1 MIKYH
6 RSINN
11 IVIAELTDDNLII
24 SQTQDILDLIGDL
37 VYYDCTRIIIHEKNL
52 HPDFFNL
59 KTGLAGDILQKFS
72 NYRFKLAVAG
82 DFSKY
87 KSRSLADFIRESN
100 KGKMIFFVD
109 SAESAMIRLT
119 T

>member
-6 RSINN
+6 KSLND
-11 IVIAELTDDNLII
+11 IVIAELTDDKIII

-37 VYYDCTRIIIHEKNL
+37 VYYDCSRIIIYERNL

-59 KTGLAGDILQKFS
+59 KTRLAGDILQKFS
-72 NYRFKLAVAG
+72 NYRFKLAVIG

-87 KSRSLADFIRESN
+87 KSKSLADFIRESN
-100 KGKMIFFVD
+100 KGKMIFFLD
-109 SAESAMIRLT
+109 SLDSAMIRLT